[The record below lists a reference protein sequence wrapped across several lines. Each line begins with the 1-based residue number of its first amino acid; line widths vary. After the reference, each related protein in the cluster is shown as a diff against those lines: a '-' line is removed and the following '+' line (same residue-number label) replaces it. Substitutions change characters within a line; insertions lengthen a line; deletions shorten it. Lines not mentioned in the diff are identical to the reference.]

1 MKQLSL
7 NLSLEQD
14 YNQDDYIISSCNY
27 EAHKAIYNPQLWV
40 NRRILILGKHGSG
53 KTHLCNIFA
62 KNQDNSTFIDLEKT
76 PPELFFNLTNAM
88 IIENIEKITCETTLF
103 HLINQA
109 YEQEKFL
116 LMTASTYP
124 SFALRDL
131 QSRINATQKFL
142 IKTPDDELL
151 QAILLKHFTD
161 KQLKVSR
168 EVLNYLFARSIRD
181 FHFIQEL
188 VKAIDL
194 TSLQEKRN
202 VTLPLVK
209 EVLKQ
214 KNLREAFDLYEL
226 EE

>member
-7 NLSLEQD
+7 NLFLEQD

-27 EAHKAIYNPQLWV
+27 EAHKAIYNPQFWV
-40 NRRILILGKHGSG
+40 NNRILILGKHGSG

-62 KNQDNSTFIDLEKT
+62 KNQPNSAFVDLEKT
-76 PPELFFNLTNAM
+76 SLEIFFKAENA
-88 IIENIEKITCETTLF
+88 IIAENIEEVCEEALF
-103 HLINQA
+103 HLINHA
-109 YEQEKFL
+109 DEQKQFL

-124 SFALRDL
+124 RFSLRDL

-209 EVLKQ
+209 EVLQQEK
-214 KNLREAFDLYEL
+214 LRNMFDLYEL